1 MHKVCR
7 QTSNNTHQL
16 LIGVLQNIDAAVW
29 VTDKT
34 SDEILFANVQAEEVL
49 GEQERVNENGL
60 NRILGMSLAANELSN
75 EFSDAAMESF
85 VVRDLKFQGVPT
97 DRQLVTQEL
106 EIDWLDGRKALLTI
120 ARDVAEMNR
129 IEEQQEESEAH
140 FKTSLRNAFHAIFVT
155 NDKGRFTQVDA
166 AWEQMFGYSA
176 EEALFLSCGDM
187 MHPENSH
194 IFEEKFKAVV
204 CGDTASFRTE
214 KLFVRKDGSLFWG
227 DLSITR
233 MRSFGGRV
241 GAAVGI
247 ITEIGNWTEA
257 KRELRES
264 EARFRAALDNLGH
277 AVTMLNDTKLFTY
290 VNTAFEKMFGY
301 TAEEAK
307 CLRPKDV
314 SPREDFDTS
323 DEKLQALIRGEIDS
337 YRLEKRYIRKDG
349 SVFWGDVTCTPVRDV
364 DSSVGAAVAVI
375 IDITER
381 KRAEQEVQKTLTGQ
395 EVRATENAKELVLA
409 NRELRVEVAE
419 RRRAQE
425 ALQLLEERFSAIV
438 ETSLDCVFIKDQS
451 LNYVIVNPSMEKLF
465 SLPASKIMKLKDKDL
480 FGQEAADQL
489 HELDLRVLSGETV
502 ETEHTKLVKDIPMRF
517 LEIRA
522 PIRDKGGQVVGI
534 CGIFRKITE
543 GFRPARTEEVLAQDS
558 LSPIMR
564 AVLEEARIAAMTD
577 IIVLITGESG
587 AGKDHLARFIHDNS
601 PRANGPFYTLNCA
614 AIPPELAESELFGH
628 EPGAF
633 TGANKRK
640 KGLLEL
646 AEGGTL
652 LLNEIGELPIHLQAK
667 LLTFLDNRSFTR
679 VGGEKP
685 VKVNARLLAATNRNL
700 KKEVVKKR
708 FRRDLFYRLNVLS
721 LQVPPLSD
729 RIEDLPALAEQIIS
743 ELDQKLHLPTRPT
756 IAPTE
761 LAKLCGYKWPGNIR
775 ELRNVLER
783 ALIVSPGP
791 QLQFDF
797 LESDATIPASK
808 YWIIHFPPR
817 PSYVD
822 VVAGLKRNLLLEAL
836 SSSGGSKGEA
846 CRLLGISRHMLRRQL
861 DTFKLT

>member
-1 MHKVCR
+1 M
-7 QTSNNTHQL
+7 
-16 LIGVLQNIDAAVW
+16 IGVLQNIDAAVW
-29 VTDKT
+29 VTDKL

-49 GEQERVNENGL
+49 GEQERIRDNSIDCCLDITSGKN
-60 NRILGMSLAANELSN
+60 SLSNELSS
-75 EFSDAAMESF
+75 EAVDSF
-85 VVRDLKFQGVPT
+85 VHDPECEIVETSRSIVA
-97 DRQLVTQEL
+97 QEL
-106 EIDWLDGRKALLTI
+106 EIDWLDGRRALLTI
-120 ARDVAEMNR
+120 ARDSSDMNPG
-129 IEEQQEESEAH
+129 EEEHGEREV
-140 FKTSLRNAFHAIFVT
+140 LRTTLRKPFHAIFVA
-155 NDKGRFTQVDA
+155 NDSGRFTQVDA

-176 EEALFLSCGDM
+176 EEALFLTCQDVT
-187 MHPENSH
+187 HPEYSH
-194 IFEEKFKAVV
+194 IFDEKFKAVV
-204 CGDTASFRTE
+204 CGDAASFRIK
-214 KLFVRKDGSLFWG
+214 KLFVRKDGSSFWG

-233 MRSFGGRV
+233 MRSFGSV

-247 ITEIGNWTEA
+247 VTEMSERTQA
-257 KRELRES
+257 QRELRES
-264 EARFRAALDNLGH
+264 EAKFRAAIDNLGQ
-277 AVTMLNDTKLFTY
+277 AVTMLSDTKSFTY
-290 VNTAFEKMFGY
+290 VNAAFERMFGY
-301 TAEEAK
+301 SAEEAK
-307 CLRPKDV
+307 CLTPKDV
-314 SPREDFDTS
+314 SSHEDFDTS
-323 DEKLQALIRGEIDS
+323 NEKLQSLIQGEIDF
-337 YRLEKRYIRKDG
+337 YRLEKRYMRKDG
-349 SVFWGDVTCTPVRDV
+349 SVFWGDVTCTPIRDP
-364 DSSVGAAVAVI
+364 DSSVRAAVAVI
-375 IDITER
+375 VDVTGR
-381 KRAEQEVQKTLTGQ
+381 KQAEKEARKTLAEQEL
-395 EVRATENAKELVLA
+395 RIAENTKELVWA
-409 NRELRVEVAE
+409 NRELRKEVAE
-419 RRRAQE
+419 LRRDQE
-425 ALQLLEERFSAIV
+425 ALQRLEERFSAIIR
-438 ETSLDCVFIKDQS
+438 TSTDCVFIKDQS
-451 LNYVIVNPSMEKLF
+451 RKYVIVNPSMEKL
-465 SLPASKIMKLKDKDL
+465 LNLRASEIIKLQDKDL
-480 FGQEAADQL
+480 FGQEAADYL
-489 HELDLRVLSGETV
+489 HELDSRVLSGETV
-502 ETEHTKLVKDIPMRF
+502 ETEHTRPVNNIPMRF

-522 PIRDKGGQVVGI
+522 PIRDKDSQIVGI
-534 CGIFRKITE
+534 CGILRKITE
-543 GFRPARTEEVLAQDS
+543 RPRRAHTPEVSIQDS
-558 LSPIMR
+558 LSPIMH
-564 AVLEEARIAAMTD
+564 AVLEEARIAAVTD

-601 PRANGPFYTLNCA
+601 ARANGPFYTLNCA

-652 LLNEIGELPIHLQAK
+652 LLNEIGELPTHLQAK

-700 KKEVVKKR
+700 KKEVFKKR

-721 LQVPPLSD
+721 LRVPSLID

-743 ELDQKLHLPTRPT
+743 EMGQKLQLNTRPT
-756 IAPTE
+756 IPPEE

-797 LESDATIPASK
+797 LESEAAVPTSK

-836 SSSGGSKGEA
+836 ASSGGSKSEA

>member
-1 MHKVCR
+1 MDRVCR
-7 QTSNNTHQL
+7 QTGSNTHQL

-29 VTDKT
+29 VTDKL

-49 GEQERVNENGL
+49 GEQERIKDNGH
-60 NRILGMSLAANELSN
+60 NRCLGASSGMNGLSN
-75 EFSDAAMESF
+75 ELPHEAVESL
-85 VVRDLKFQGVPT
+85 VHDLECEIVQTGRSIVA
-97 DRQLVTQEL
+97 QEL
-106 EIDWLDGRKALLTI
+106 EIDWVDGRKALLTI
-120 ARDVAEMNR
+120 ARDSENMNR
-129 IEEQQEESEAH
+129 REEEYAESEAIR
-140 FKTSLRNAFHAIFVT
+140 TTLRKVIHGIFVV
-155 NDKGRFTQVDA
+155 NDSGGLTQVDA

-176 EEALFLSCGDM
+176 EEALFLRCRDM
-187 MHPENSH
+187 MHPEYSH
-194 IFEEKFKAVV
+194 IFEEKFKAVL
-204 CGDTASFRTE
+204 CGDAGSFRMK
-214 KLFVRKDGSLFWG
+214 KLFARKDGSLFWG

-233 MRSFGGRV
+233 MRSLGGRV

-247 ITEIGNWTEA
+247 IAEMSERTQA
-257 KRELRES
+257 QRELRES
-264 EARFRAALDNLGH
+264 EANFRAAIDNLGQ
-277 AVTMLNDTKLFTY
+277 AVTMLSDTKSIMY
-290 VNTAFEKMFGY
+290 VNAAFERMFGY
-301 TAEEAK
+301 SAEEAK
-307 CLRPKDV
+307 CLTPKDV
-314 SPREDFDTS
+314 SSHEDFDAS
-323 DEKLQALIRGEIDS
+323 NEKLQSLIRGEIDF
-337 YRLEKRYIRKDG
+337 YRLEKRYMRKDG
-349 SVFWGDVTCTPVRDV
+349 SVFWGDVTCTPIRDP
-364 DSSVGAAVAVI
+364 DSRVEAAVAVI
-375 IDITER
+375 VDITER
-381 KRAEQEVQKTLTGQ
+381 KRAEEEARKILTEQEL
-395 EVRATENAKELVLA
+395 RIAENTKELAWA

-425 ALQLLEERFSAIV
+425 ALQRFEEQFSAIIR
-438 ETSLDCVFIKDQS
+438 TSTDCVFIKDES
-451 LNYVIVNPSMEKLF
+451 LKYVIVNPSMEKLLN
-465 SLPASKIMKLKDKDL
+465 LPASEIIKLQDKDL
-480 FGQEAADQL
+480 FGQEAADRL
-489 HELDLRVLSGETV
+489 HELDTRVLSGESV
-502 ETEHTKLVKDIPMRF
+502 EMEHTRPINNLPMRF

-522 PIRDKGGQVVGI
+522 PIRDKDGRIAGI
-534 CGIFRKITE
+534 CGIFRRITE
-543 GFRPARTEEVLAQDS
+543 RAAHASESSIQDS
-558 LSPIMR
+558 LSPVMR
-564 AVLEEARIAAMTD
+564 AVVEEARVAAMTD

-587 AGKDHLARFIHDNS
+587 AGKDYLARFIHDNS
-601 PRANGPFYTLNCA
+601 ARANGPFYTLNCA

-652 LLNEIGELPIHLQAK
+652 LLNEIGELPTHLQAK

-700 KKEVVKKR
+700 KKEVLKKR

-721 LQVPPLSD
+721 LRVPSLVD

-743 ELDQKLHLPTRPT
+743 ELGQKLKLPTRPT
-756 IAPTE
+756 VPPEE

-797 LESDATIPASK
+797 LESEAAVPTSK
-808 YWIIHFPPR
+808 YWIVHFPPR

-836 SSSGGSKGEA
+836 ASSGGSKSEA